1 MGGGVLFSI
10 FIHKN
15 LAIINGDSTLQSS
28 LPSEGTHAT
37 LFTRNCFTPF
47 SIRMWASRFL
57 GSLSLTIKKSRRS
70 NSHPKAI
77 HVLPFIVNF
86 THFRW
91 LLSSL
96 VCSLVVVCCCI
107 IESEQTFIISEIKLK
122 YVWMMPSAMSV
133 MAFEIYLHSSLKLER
148 GKNPEPD
155 ENSSV
160 CLRVQC
166 TRRSGDSRMVVDFD
180 APHFHREASPKCG
193 PRPAT
198 FFCFVTLATVL
209 NWSINKH

>member
-1 MGGGVLFSI
+1 MG
-10 FIHKN
+10 
-15 LAIINGDSTLQSS
+15 QP
-28 LPSEGTHAT
+28 LP
-37 LFTRNCFTPF
+37 RPP
-47 SIRMWASRFL
+47 
-57 GSLSLTIKKSRRS
+57 LSLVMIKNVLLAKSRRS

-77 HVLPFIVNF
+77 HVLPFIINF

-96 VCSLVVVCCCI
+96 IGSLVVVCCCI

-122 YVWMMPSAMSV
+122 YVWMMLSAMSV

-166 TRRSGDSRMVVDFD
+166 TRRSGDLWMIVDFD
-180 APHFHREASPKCG
+180 TLHFHCEASPKCG
-193 PRPAT
+193 PQPAT